1 MNGKQAKA
9 LRKLVAKTCAE
20 TGVINERDLFQANNK
35 GSLRLEQKTVRATYK
50 KMKSDAKKVSH
61 KA

>member
-1 MNGKQAKA
+1 MNGKKAKA
-9 LRKLVAKTCAE
+9 LRRLVAKTCAE

-35 GSLRLEQKTVRATYK
+35 GSLELEPNTFRATYK
-50 KMKSDAKKVSH
+50 KMKKLSP